1 MATLVYHQRASA
13 QNSFLHP
20 AQSFTDMAMF
30 WDFPD
35 LAPPRPEKTLP
46 PKMWWSWDA
55 RILSV
60 LELAGREEAV
70 S

>member
-1 MATLVYHQRASA
+1 MATQIYHQRASA
-13 QNSFLHP
+13 QNSLRPVQF
-20 AQSFTDMAMF
+20 FTDMAPF

-35 LAPPRPEKTLP
+35 WVPLRPEKTLP